1 MSGWAA
7 SAMNLWAV
15 STLVA
20 AARPE
25 RDVEWLSLLLLV
37 ALAVIVLIAWR
48 QEQPQP
54 TEY

>member
-15 STLVA
+15 STMVA
-20 AARPE
+20 AAKPE
-25 RDVEWLSLLLLV
+25 PNVEWLSLLLLI
-37 ALAVIVLIAWR
+37 ALAVIVLISWR
-48 QEQPQP
+48 QKQPQP